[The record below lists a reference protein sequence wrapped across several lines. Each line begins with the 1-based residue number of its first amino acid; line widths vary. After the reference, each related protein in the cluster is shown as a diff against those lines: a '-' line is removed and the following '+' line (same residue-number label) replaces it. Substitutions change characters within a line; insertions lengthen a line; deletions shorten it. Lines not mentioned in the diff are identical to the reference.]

1 LEGILYDVVIIGAG
15 ITGSAA
21 AYELSRYRL
30 SVAVLEREND
40 PAAGVTKANTG
51 IIHAGYDPKPG
62 TFMAWANTE
71 GNRLA
76 RELCRKLD
84 VPHKPCGSLVIS
96 LSPEDDEHLEI
107 LYDRGLQ
114 NGVEGLERLSAAEVL
129 ALEPN
134 LNPRVRGAL
143 LARTAMVVS
152 PWEYA
157 LALMETAKRNGAELY
172 LSTEV
177 SAVERVGKTANETT
191 NKAANQTADQTAD
204 KVSDK
209 TGAGFWRISA
219 GNEIFETRFVVN
231 AAGLQ
236 SDRIHNMAFPP
247 AFTIRPGRGEYYL
260 FDKSSG
266 GVVKHVIF
274 RCPGTLGK
282 GVTVTPTVHGNL
294 LVGPNF
300 ETPPEREDTSTTR
313 TGLEEVAGEA
323 GISVPG
329 LEFGACI
336 RTFAG
341 IRPASDRD
349 DFIVGEAGAGFFD
362 LAGIKS
368 PGLSAAPAIAKNLAR
383 MLGEKGLALKEKERL
398 CDTRKRLRFASLPAE
413 EKAALVTANPA
424 YGRII
429 CRCETITEGEIL
441 AAFDSPL
448 PPRTID
454 GIKRR
459 CGPGMGR
466 CQGSFCGPRVL
477 ELLTR
482 HFGIAPETVL
492 QEGEGS
498 FVLAGAGRGV

>member
-1 LEGILYDVVIIGAG
+1 
-15 ITGSAA
+15 
-21 AYELSRYRL
+21 
-30 SVAVLEREND
+30 
-40 PAAGVTKANTG
+40 
-51 IIHAGYDPKPG
+51 
-62 TFMAWANTE
+62 
-71 GNRLA
+71 
-76 RELCRKLD
+76 
-84 VPHKPCGSLVIS
+84 
-96 LSPEDDEHLEI
+96 
-107 LYDRGLQ
+107 
-114 NGVEGLERLSAAEVL
+114 
-129 ALEPN
+129 
-134 LNPRVRGAL
+134 
-143 LARTAMVVS
+143 MVVS

-157 LALMETAKRNGAELY
+157 FALMETALRNGTELY
-172 LSTEV
+172 LSSEV
-177 SAVERVGKTANETT
+177 SAVERVGKAGTT
-191 NKAANQTADQTAD
+191 NKAAD
-204 KVSDK
+204 KNG
-209 TGAGFWRISA
+209 TGFWRISA
-219 GNEIFETRFVVN
+219 GNGIFETRFVLN

-247 AFTIRPGRGEYYL
+247 AFTIKPGRGEYYL
-260 FDKSSG
+260 FDKSEG
-266 GVVKHVIF
+266 GVVNHVIF
-274 RCPGTLGK
+274 RCPGKSGK

-313 TGLEEVAGEA
+313 AGLEEVAGEA
-323 GISVPG
+323 RISVPG

-349 DFIVGEAGAGFFD
+349 DFIVGEAGDGFFD

-368 PGLSAAPAIAKNLAR
+368 PGLSAAPAIAKHLVRLLA
-383 MLGEKGLALKEKERL
+383 EKGLELKEKDPV
-398 CDTRKRLRFASLPAE
+398 CDTRKRLRFAPLPAE
-413 EKAALVTANPA
+413 EKAALVKTNPA

-448 PPRTID
+448 PPRTMD
-454 GIKRR
+454 GVKRR

-482 HFGIAPETVL
+482 RFGIAPETVL

-498 FVLAGAGRGV
+498 FVLAGAGHGL

>member
-1 LEGILYDVVIIGAG
+1 LYDVVIIGAG

-40 PAAGVTKANTG
+40 AAAGVTKANTG

-62 TFMAWANTE
+62 TFMAWSNVE

-76 RELCRKLD
+76 RELCLKLD
-84 VPHKPCGSLVIS
+84 VPHSPCGSLVIS
-96 LSPEDDEHLEI
+96 LSPEDDQHLKL
-107 LYDRGLQ
+107 LYDRGIQ

-129 ALEPN
+129 AAEPN
-134 LNPRVRGAL
+134 INPRVRGAL
-143 LARTAMVVS
+143 LARTAMVLS

-157 LALMETAKRNGAELY
+157 LALMETAKRNGTELY

-177 SAVERVGKTANETT
+177 SAVERVGKTAD
-191 NKAANQTADQTAD
+191 KTAGETAD
-204 KVSDK
+204 K
-209 TGAGFWRISA
+209 TGFWRISA
-219 GNEIFETRFVVN
+219 GAGIFETRFVVN

-247 AFTIRPGRGEYYL
+247 AFTIKPGRGEYYL
-260 FDKSSG
+260 FDKSEG
-266 GVVKHVIF
+266 GVVNHVIF
-274 RCPGTLGK
+274 RCPGRLGK

-313 TGLEEVAGEA
+313 AGLEEVAGEA
-323 GISVPG
+323 AVSVPG
-329 LEFGACI
+329 LRFGACI

-368 PGLSAAPAIAKNLAR
+368 PGLSAAPAVAKRLLHLLAER
-383 MLGEKGLALKEKERL
+383 GLALKEKAAV

-413 EKAALVTANPA
+413 EKAALVKANPA

-448 PPRTID
+448 PPRTMD
-454 GIKRR
+454 GVKRR

-482 HFGIAPETVL
+482 HFGAGAETVL
-492 QEGEGS
+492 QDGEGS
-498 FVLAGAGRGV
+498 FVLAGAGHGL

>member
-1 LEGILYDVVIIGAG
+1 MRPLLYDVVIIGAG

-62 TFMAWANTE
+62 SFMAWANTE
-71 GNRLA
+71 GSRLA
-76 RELCRKLD
+76 PELCRRLD
-84 VPHKPCGSLVIS
+84 VPHSRCGSLVIS
-96 LSPEDDEHLEI
+96 LNPEDDKRLKV
-107 LYDRGLQ
+107 LYERGLQ
-114 NGVEGLERLSAAEVL
+114 NGVEGLELLSAADVL

-143 LARTAMVVS
+143 LARSAMVVS

-157 LALMETAKRNGAELY
+157 LALMETALRNGTELY

-177 SAVERVGKTANETT
+177 SAIERERVDGSGGT
-191 NKAANQTADQTAD
+191 
-204 KVSDK
+204 
-209 TGAGFWRISA
+209 GFWRIGA
-219 GNEIFETRFVVN
+219 GNRTFETRFVVN

-236 SDRIHNMAFPP
+236 GDRIHNMAFPP
-247 AFTIRPGRGEYYL
+247 AFTIMPGRGEYYL
-260 FDKSSG
+260 LDKSEG
-266 GVVKHVIF
+266 AAVNHVIF
-274 RCPGTLGK
+274 QCPDNLGK
-282 GVTVTPTVHGNL
+282 GVTVSPTVHGNL

-300 ETPPEREDTSTTR
+300 EIPPEREDTSTTR
-313 TGLEEVAGEA
+313 AGLEEIAEKARV
-323 GISVPG
+323 SVPG
-329 LEFGACI
+329 LRFGACI

-349 DFIVGEAGAGFFD
+349 DFIVDEAGDGFFD

-368 PGLSAAPAIAKNLAR
+368 PGLSAAPAVAEHLVRLLA
-383 MLGEKGLALKEKERL
+383 EKGLALEEKDSVV
-398 CDTRKRLRFASLPAE
+398 DTRKRLRFASLPAE
-413 EKAALVTANPA
+413 EKAALVKANPA

-441 AAFDSPL
+441 AALDSPL
-448 PPRTID
+448 PPRTMD
-454 GIKRR
+454 GVKRR
-459 CGPGMGR
+459 CNPGMGR

-477 ELLTR
+477 ELLTAR
-482 HFGIAPETVL
+482 FGIAPEAVL
-492 QEGEGS
+492 QEKEGS
-498 FVLAGAGRGV
+498 FVLGGAGHGL

>member
-1 LEGILYDVVIIGAG
+1 MYDVVIIGAG

-40 PAAGVTKANTG
+40 AAAGVTKANTG

-62 TFMAWANTE
+62 SFMAWANVE

-76 RELCRKLD
+76 RELCQKLD
-84 VPHKPCGSLVIS
+84 VPHSRCGSLVIS
-96 LSPEDDEHLEI
+96 LNSEDDHRLKA

-114 NGVEGLERLSAAEVL
+114 NGVEGLELLSAAEVL

-134 LNPRVRGAL
+134 LHPRVRGAL
-143 LARTAMVVS
+143 LARTAMVTS

-157 LALMETAKRNGAELY
+157 FALMETALRNGVELR
-172 LSTEV
+172 LSSEV
-177 SAVERVGKTANETT
+177 SAVERVGGTGETGKIGET
-191 NKAANQTADQTAD
+191 
-204 KVSDK
+204 
-209 TGAGFWRISA
+209 GFWRVKA
-219 GNEIFETRFVVN
+219 GNGIFETRFVVN

-236 SDRIHNMAFPP
+236 SDKVHNMAFPP
-247 AFTIRPGRGEYYL
+247 AFTITPGRGEYYL
-260 FDKSSG
+260 FDKSEG

-274 RCPGTLGK
+274 QCPNDLGK
-282 GVTVTPTVHGNL
+282 GVTVSPTVHGNL
-294 LVGPNF
+294 LAGPNF
-300 ETPPEREDTSTTR
+300 EMPPEREDTSTTR
-313 TGLEEVAGEA
+313 AGLEEIAEKA
-323 GISVPG
+323 RLSVPG
-329 LEFGACI
+329 LRFSACI

-341 IRPASDRD
+341 IRPASGKD
-349 DFIVGEAGAGFFD
+349 DFIVGEAGDGFFD

-368 PGLSAAPAIAKNLAR
+368 PGLSSAPAIAKHLVR
-383 MLGEKGLALKEKERL
+383 MLGEKGLVLKEKERVI
-398 CDTRKRLRFASLPAE
+398 DSRKRLRFASLPAE
-413 EKAALVTANPA
+413 EKAALVKANPA

-441 AAFDSPL
+441 AAFDAPL
-448 PPRTID
+448 PPRTMD
-454 GIKRR
+454 GVKRR

-498 FVLAGAGRGV
+498 FVLTGAGHGL